1 MRYDVTFVDAQS
13 GKFEF
18 ALESYYPLQPSPTRS

>member
-1 MRYDVTFVDAQS
+1 MRYHVAFVDAKS

-18 ALESYYPLQPSPTRS
+18 AVESYYPLQPSPTPS